1 MSYIGQ
7 FLIATPS
14 MGDPRFA
21 ETVVLITEHQDS
33 GAWGFVVNKQL
44 DTTISQLVSVSDM
57 SQKDV
62 CQFIYWGGPVDQFSG
77 FILHDG
83 KKQWHTTTKISDDM
97 SISFSM
103 EMLEDIAR
111 GKGPDKYLVLL
122 GYCGWDK
129 DQLEDE
135 IAADAWITVPADP
148 SIVFDTPIEKRYE
161 AALKLVGLDLN
172 SLISFSESGGYA

>member
-1 MSYIGQ
+1 
-7 FLIATPS
+7 
-14 MGDPRFA
+14 
-21 ETVVLITEHQDS
+21 
-33 GAWGFVVNKQL
+33 
-44 DTTISQLVSVSDM
+44 
-57 SQKDV
+57 
-62 CQFIYWGGPVDQFSG
+62 
-77 FILHDG
+77 
-83 KKQWHTTTKISDDM
+83 
-97 SISFSM
+97 M

-111 GKGPDKYLVLL
+111 GRGPDKYLVLL